1 MIATLPD
8 CTRQF
13 IEQGAPEGQRQ
24 NAAFNAAC
32 QCRDA
37 GGTEAEALA
46 LIERGAA
53 TCGLPASDARAAVR
67 SAYKHPAREPI
78 TTKRNNGTDYK
89 NAVQSRPVRPPVNTA
104 AAVATTRATAKTH
117 GKRHVV
123 ARYDYTDA
131 AGVAVAAVETAEA
144 RENLRGKV
152 RAAHS
157 AHNTLMQKNLSKV
170 EEEKKAKLREVNNGE
185 LPWGYPNIIDQ
196 ATMAEREAAAWT
208 PTLAMQIPP
217 APHDSPE
224 AKARRTLQSLAV
236 HWLGFDPNS

>member
-1 MIATLPD
+1 MIDKQAFQNLKVPMLPPND
-8 CTRQF
+8 TARM
-13 IEQGAPEGQRQ
+13 G
-24 NAAFNAAC
+24 
-32 QCRDA
+32 
-37 GGTEAEALA
+37 
-46 LIERGAA
+46 GAA
-53 TCGLPASDARAAVR
+53 LSAEYDEVAHAIYQGQIDVDKFLARAAAV
-67 SAYKHPAREPI
+67 
-78 TTKRNNGTDYK
+78 NGDDVSK
-89 NAVQSRPVRPPVNTA
+89 VEKELGALRV
-104 AAVATTRATAKTH
+104 
-117 GKRHVV
+117 
-123 ARYDYTDA
+123 DA
-131 AGVAVAAVETAEA
+131 LRLAVAAVETAEA